1 MNHLHRQAGMTSD
14 PKPLTEVEILK
25 KNVFDLEEQLHNA
38 YKRIDELTA
47 ELIDLRRQQ
56 SVNLGQSYS

>member
-1 MNHLHRQAGMTSD
+1 MTSD
-14 PKPLTEVEILK
+14 TKPLTEVDILK
-25 KNVFDLEEQLHNA
+25 KNIYDLEEQLHNA